1 MRISDWSSD
10 VCSSD
15 LLRLHRHVAD
25 LVEEQRAAGRLL
37 ETPRSTG
44 LRAGKGAAFMAEQLG
59 FDQFARNRGH
69 VDRNEG
75 CMAARPEIVAR
86 PRHQFLAGARF
97 ARHQYRPIFP
107 NDPRNYPVDLLHRL
121 LTADTPPPSLFLP
134 PHSTG
139 NPP

>member
-59 FDQFARNRGH
+59 FDQFARNPGH

-75 CMAARPEIVAR
+75 CMAARSEVVDRR
-86 PRHQFLAGARF
+86 PHRLLSGSRF
-97 ARHQYRPIFP
+97 ARPP
-107 NDPRNYPVDLLHRL
+107 YPQPGSARARCRWKVC
-121 LTADTPPPSLFLP
+121 TA
-134 PHSTG
+134 G
-139 NPP
+139 Y

>member
-59 FDQFARNRGH
+59 FDQFERNRGH
-69 VDRNEG
+69 VDSNEG
-75 CMAARPEIVAR
+75 SMEARTENVER
-86 PRHQFLAGARF
+86 TRT
-97 ARHQYRPIFP
+97 QYLDGDRKNVVSGKTGPSH
-107 NDPRNYPVDLLHRL
+107 VD
-121 LTADTPPPSLFLP
+121 
-134 PHSTG
+134 TG
-139 NPP
+139 GRTHI